1 MIRNTVG
8 GILAETPDV
17 ILDEVRRIMTQEMGA
32 PGSVSL
38 DTDLAGFPELDS
50 LGLITLAV
58 GLEDRFRV
66 KLTGADAQEIVTVR
80 DLVGLIR
87 RRLAADKR

>member
-1 MIRNTVG
+1 M
-8 GILAETPDV
+8 AETPDI
-17 ILDEVRRIMTQEMGA
+17 ILGEVRRILAQELGA
-32 PGSVSL
+32 PGPVAL

-66 KLTGADAQEIVTVR
+66 KLTGADARDIVTVR
-80 DLVGLIR
+80 DLVGLVG
-87 RRLAADKR
+87 RRLAEDQR